1 MQKVSKQ
8 FGCNQFVVP
17 MWTEKLIEPSV
28 ILLLLRKLILKSW
41 IWLKGSSA
49 VHNLIVCE
57 VVIEKKRNQFILLKD
72 LHWGFASLMIK
83 SLFILCTF
91 PFSSIS

>member
-57 VVIEKKRNQFILLKD
+57 VVIEKKRNQGHNKD
-72 LHWGFASLMIK
+72 IVWKIWAFMCEK
-83 SLFILCTF
+83 D
-91 PFSSIS
+91 